1 MTSVEDPT
9 RQIKERESLCFNDFP
24 EDIQLCILSFL
35 SPTEI
40 SSFACT
46 SKRFASLCRDDRKLW
61 CALCERRWGTKTQIG
76 KWGNGRITYRQLYRT
91 LEEWKNL
98 IGFWRRCG
106 QTNTAVSS
114 PPLIFF
120 EWGPFFLCASRVYP
134 SKNGTYQ
141 VKTAPFL
148 WMGISPDGQIL
159 NFLDLDGQNNW
170 SGDVEACFKFGILDG
185 SFVPVN
191 VNFMGNGHVLVEEDH
206 SLSSTSREEKR
217 IGFRRSSSF
226 GNLRGE
232 ESEDVVGG
240 IPGSL
245 PECSVSE
252 MYTQFA
258 NRTSPGSDRRRQR
271 RKEKGRQGRRK
282 WEPEHFVKVS
292 DCSPTP
298 SRPLQGLWKG
308 LCDGTNLEFYLVTYD
323 EVGGVICRRIGDL
336 SSCYSPVFWT
346 TNSTFIDSPFSPEEE
361 SVYDSRVHF
370 CQPVVEDLVEG
381 HLPFPDFEVVSHILY
396 INSSYDLVI
405 PGLRETSSNPWNA
418 EGRIWLYKNGTFG
431 FGFLRDHFIVD
442 LKHIVR
448 DGCLLDAIQI
458 CSD

>member
-298 SRPLQGLWKG
+298 SRPLQGLWKV
-308 LCDGTNLEFYLVTYD
+308 LLIEILAVFLLYLLYFFLLRSKVSNSLSPLTCSCMVILSPLMCSCMVINCLSWVMNVVLYFGINFLGCCLSCGVTGCPMESPLLLFLASDVMSMKSGSRNYFL
-323 EVGGVICRRIGDL
+323 L
-336 SSCYSPVFWT
+336 S
-346 TNSTFIDSPFSPEEE
+346 I
-361 SVYDSRVHF
+361 
-370 CQPVVEDLVEG
+370 
-381 HLPFPDFEVVSHILY
+381 
-396 INSSYDLVI
+396 
-405 PGLRETSSNPWNA
+405 
-418 EGRIWLYKNGTFG
+418 
-431 FGFLRDHFIVD
+431 
-442 LKHIVR
+442 
-448 DGCLLDAIQI
+448 
-458 CSD
+458 